1 MNRTSRTRIGFP
13 AGHLARHYDG
23 FLKSLRLMRP
33 ETRGTYGRAL
43 REFVRWYSRQGG
55 TKITTRDVERYKK
68 HLTSGKHLSA
78 VSVSTYLT
86 ALRRFCDY
94 MVRRKIMRENPALHV
109 GGNSRPRLHS
119 RASLTQDEVAKLLS
133 VVERT
138 DERGLRDFAF
148 IHLMLGCALSEIEI
162 IRADAGDRQGGSGGT
177 NLRVQGKGRLI
188 KDQAVV
194 LPPEVVSAL
203 DAYLAHRPGIAPED
217 PLFASA
223 GNRTRGKRMTTR
235 GVRDRVTH
243 YLVRAGLKGTDE
255 RRITPYSL
263 RHTAALLMAGAGA
276 GPDEI
281 RDRMRLGS
289 VATAMLYIN
298 RSKEQLSGS

>member
-1 MNRTSRTRIGFP
+1 
-13 AGHLARHYDG
+13 
-23 FLKSLRLMRP
+23 MRP

-43 REFVRWYSRQGG
+43 REFVRWYAAGG
-55 TKITTRDVERYKK
+55 RPGKITTADVVRYKR
-68 HLTSGKHLSA
+68 HLTVGKRLSA

-94 MVRRKIMRENPALHV
+94 LVRRRVMRENPALPV

-119 RASLTQDEVAKLLS
+119 RAALTRAEVDVLLS
-133 VVERT
+133 VVDRW

-148 IHLMLGCALSEIEI
+148 IRLMLGCALSEIEI
-162 IRADAGDRQGGSGGT
+162 IRADGGDRQAGPEGIT
-177 NLRVQGKGRLI
+177 LRVQGKGRLR
-188 KDQAVV
+188 KDQAVLLAPDV
-194 LPPEVVSAL
+194 AEAL
-203 DAYLAHRPGIAPED
+203 DAYLALRPGLAPED

-235 GVRDRVTH
+235 GVRDRVSH
-243 YLVRAGLKGTDE
+243 YLVRAGLKGDGG

-263 RHTAALLMAGAGA
+263 RHTAAVLMAGEGA
-276 GPDEI
+276 TPGEI

-298 RSKEQLSGS
+298 QSKQQLAGT